1 MMETRKKI
9 IIYGGIVL
17 ILLLA
22 FLIAVL
28 LFRKKTVAPPVVVET
43 PTSTVDVPVLPD
55 APVFVPTQIKNLPP
69 APAPANDEE
78 REKLYVKQLSRTFV
92 ERMETSSNQNKNRNI
107 NDVLP
112 LATDAMAGYIKT
124 KMQEQ
129 STDYKGVTTKVISM
143 DLSAFTSTAATVAI
157 GAQQSFDDTKNSEV
171 KYKNGK
177 VELKKIGTEWKVSG
191 VYWDP

>member
-9 IIYGGIVL
+9 LIYGGIVIL
-17 ILLLA
+17 LLLA

-28 LFRKKTVAPPVVVET
+28 FFRKKAAAPPIVVET
-43 PTSTVDVPVLPD
+43 ASSTVDVPVVED
-55 APVFVPTQIKNLPP
+55 VPIPSKVQFKSPPP
-69 APAPANDEE
+69 APAPVNDEE
-78 REKLYVKQLSRTFV
+78 REKLYVKQLARTFV

-112 LATDAMAGYIKT
+112 LATEGMAGYIKT

-129 STDYKGVTTKVISM
+129 SSDYKGVTTRVISM
-143 DLSAFTSTAATVAI
+143 DIAAFTKDAATVTI
-157 GAQQSFDDTKNSEV
+157 GAQQELYDAKNSEV
-171 KYKNGK
+171 KYKNGR
-177 VELKKIGTEWKVSG
+177 VELKKIETEWKISA